1 MAKKVRL
8 TGVFR
13 VVPKVRVATTAN
25 GTLASAFANTSVVDG
40 VTLATGDR
48 ILLKNQTTA
57 TDNGVYTVN
66 ASGAPTRAAD
76 WPVGL
81 DVVGYSVRV
90 TAGTANAN
98 TVWAVYA
105 EPAVVGTNAP
115 NFVQH
120 ERMGA

>member
-13 VVPKVRVATTAN
+13 TVKVRAASTAN
-25 GTLASAFANTSVVDG
+25 VTIATALNDADVIDG

-48 ILLKNQTTA
+48 VLLKNQTTGA
-57 TDNGVYTVN
+57 ENGVYVVGVTPVR
-66 ASGAPTRAAD
+66 SAD
-76 WPVGL
+76 WAAGA
-81 DVVGYSVRV
+81 DVVGFAARV
-90 TAGTANAN
+90 YAGTAGAN

-105 EPAVVGTNAP
+105 EPAVVGTHAP

-120 ERMGA
+120 ERNGA